1 MRFEEI
7 TYVEHPAKDVLNA
20 MIWRL
25 EDMVPFMDNVSGI
38 TTEVFETDPE
48 GNIRTERIWQG
59 TSASVPTLLRP
70 FVSKNSL
77 AWRDF
82 ATWTPAAYR
91 CDWRIESKHS
101 KYSGCS
107 GLNYFEPDPENP
119 ETRCRCVIAGEFVV
133 HGDKLPAVPKFI
145 GLKIAHKLESIIL
158 GYMMPNFRQLSVGL
172 GKFLDAEKGRP
183 AALEAPRGEALLA
196 AVTPDFPATAAGS
209 GE

>member
-7 TYVEHPAKDVLNA
+7 TYIDHPAKDVLNA

-38 TTEVFETDPE
+38 KTEIFETDPE
-48 GNIRTERIWQG
+48 GNIHTQRIWQG
-59 TSASVPTLLRP
+59 TSATVPAVLRP

-77 AWRDF
+77 AWKDF
-82 ATWTPAAYR
+82 AIWTPAAYR

-133 HGDKLPAVPKFI
+133 HGEKLPAVPKFI

-172 GKFLDAEKGRP
+172 GKFLDAQKSVP
-183 AALEAPRGEALLA
+183 LALEAPAAPSALA
-196 AVTPDFPATAAGS
+196 TPTISAS